1 MAAAGP
7 SRLSRRRLGELWI
20 PGPGQA
26 LFDPSDP
33 VSPIARAESPFLP
46 GDESEGLQG
55 QVDNV

>member
-1 MAAAGP
+1 M
-7 SRLSRRRLGELWI
+7 GELWT

-33 VSPIARAESPFLP
+33 VLPIARAESPFLP

-55 QVDNV
+55 QVHNV